1 MKKTALLFLTTLAF
15 ISTRAQKLPNK
26 QEASQLP
33 PVNIIIDGKADE
45 WGSFKA
51 FNAATDVFYSMAN
64 NQKQLFVIVQ
74 TPNYNITN
82 KVTRGG
88 ITLTVNAGTQKDGA
102 PASSITFP
110 LIEPGALREIVQS
123 MRNLIENTSAGDEE
137 ALTSAANKKLAS
149 GIKLIKASGL
159 KNVSDSLMS
168 IYNEQGVRAAAALSN
183 KGILTCEFEIPLALL
198 NLQGDQFSYNIKL
211 NGPKLRPV
219 QVPVYIPELEGN
231 KAPVNVFKGQG
242 AVANQDMTRQQ
253 AEMVATTLSTDFSAE
268 YKLAK

>member
-1 MKKTALLFLTTLAF
+1 MKKIT
-15 ISTRAQKLPNK
+15 STIFAILVFAGVSAQKLPNVQQSSVK
-26 QEASQLP
+26 AP
-33 PVNIIIDGKADE
+33 AIVKIDGKADE
-45 WGSFKA
+45 WGAFKA
-51 FNAATDVFYSMAN
+51 FNAATDAFYSLAN
-64 NQKQLFVIVQ
+64 SENRLYLIVQ
-74 TPNYNITN
+74 TANYNITN

-88 ITLTVNAGTQKDGA
+88 LTLTVNANAQKDGA

-110 LIEPGALREIVQS
+110 LIEPAELRGIVQS
-123 MRNLIENTSAGDEE
+123 MRDVMENSSAGDAD
-137 ALTSAANKKLAS
+137 ALTLAANKKLAG

-159 KNVSDSLMS
+159 KNVSDSLIS
-168 IYNEQGVRAAAALSN
+168 IYNEQGIKAAAALSQ
-183 KGILTCEFEIPLALL
+183 KGILTCEFEIPLTLL
-198 NLQGDQFSYNIKL
+198 NLRGDQFSYNIKL

-242 AVANQDMTRQQ
+242 VVAGKDMTRQQ